1 MDRDELNEHLSEIST
16 AWTVLHRAHG
26 AGPSPGPQSAQAEAQ
41 GRLLQRYGAAIYR
54 YLLAATRSR
63 DAADELFQEFAL
75 RFVRGDF
82 HRADE
87 RRGRFRDFL
96 KTALFHLIVDTQRG
110 RKKPMPLP
118 DRTGRVE
125 PFVESPPLLEEE
137 EADRRFLAVW
147 RGELLARAWDSLALH
162 ERETGQPTHTVLRL
176 RTEHPQLRSPEM
188 AERLTSS
195 LGRPVSAV
203 WVRKKLVLA
212 REKFT
217 DALLE
222 AVAQS
227 LAEPTHE
234 ALEQELI
241 DLGLVD
247 HCRAALA
254 RRVARGTGEKS

>member
-16 AWTVLHRAHG
+16 AWTVLHRAHA
-26 AGPSPGPQSAQAEAQ
+26 AGRMPGSAQAEAQ
-41 GRLLQRYGAAIYR
+41 ERLLQRYSAAIYR
-54 YLLAATRSR
+54 YLLAATRDR
-63 DAADELFQEFAL
+63 DTADELFQEFAL

-96 KTALFHLIVDTQRG
+96 KTALFHLIVDTQRS
-110 RKKPMPLP
+110 RKRPAVTG
-118 DRTGRVE
+118 DRKAHAE

-137 EADRRFLAVW
+137 EADRQFLAVW
-147 RGELLARAWDSLALH
+147 RAELLARAWDALARY
-162 ERETGQPTHTVLRL
+162 ERDTGHPTHAILRL
-176 RTEHPQLRSPEM
+176 RTENPKLRSAEM
-188 AERLTSS
+188 AERLSVS
-195 LGRPVSAV
+195 LGRPVTAT

-227 LAEPTHE
+227 LVEATHDT
-234 ALEQELI
+234 LERELI
-241 DLGLVD
+241 DLGLLE
-247 HCRAALA
+247 HCRAALSRRDA
-254 RRVARGTGEKS
+254 REAT